1 MAAAAQSL
9 LKEVEEKRKR
19 EEARLESDLLSKQM
33 DIRKKTE
40 EEVSRISNTAK
51 AQAAEQSQR
60 ERIRIEGAG
69 KLQAKKLLFDATEK
83 MLENNLDSLK
93 QEFADFARSDQ
104 YRNLLPQMVQYASKR
119 LGGDIGVICR
129 PEDADLFKN
138 TGSVQI
144 LNTNLNSIG
153 GFKAEKKDGTLE
165 LDLTFEEILR
175 NHQDEVRAM
184 IQSPEQGP

>member
-1 MAAAAQSL
+1 MATAAESL

-19 EEARLESDLLSKQM
+19 EEAKLEADLSSKQEE
-33 DIRKKTE
+33 IRIETE
-40 EEVSRISNTAK
+40 QEITRISDYAK
-51 AQAAEQSQR
+51 AQSADQSQR

-83 MLENNLDSLK
+83 MLENNLAALK

-104 YRNLLPQMVQYASKR
+104 YRNLLPQMAQYASKR
-119 LGGDIGVICR
+119 LGGEVGVICR
-129 PEDADLFKN
+129 REDADLFKN
-138 TGSVQI
+138 IGSVKV
-144 LNTNLNSIG
+144 LSTDLNSIG

-175 NHQDEVRAM
+175 SHQDEVRAL
-184 IQSPEQGP
+184 IQNPDQRS